1 MFKAVAK
8 LLLCLT
14 LLLSMISAAIPLHN
28 IFHKHHFVQLD
39 DCGLNTCDKHIKK
52 HTDHC
57 HTHSDAVFYGT
68 LPQEEIAII
77 IIRPI
82 IKLEASIFVDNDFQF
97 YHLTKNKAPPLL
109 G

>member
-1 MFKAVAK
+1 MGRIF
-8 LLLCLT
+8 LCLT
-14 LLLSMISAAIPLHN
+14 LMLSMLSAAIPLHH
-28 IFHKHHFVQLD
+28 IFHEHHFVSVD
-39 DCGLNTCDKHIKK
+39 DCGLNKCNEHIKT

-68 LPQEEIAII
+68 LPQEEIASI

-82 IKLEASIFVDNDFQF
+82 LKLEVPSSIDNDFQF
-97 YHLTKNKAPPLL
+97 YHLTKNKAPPVL